1 MIRPFVVSVGS
12 ILLMQGYPH
21 AAEVGSPGSCP
32 RPSDQYGPRYQIET
46 GIYQARGTGPGGG
59 IYVTII
65 RDGSPASLPVSGDV
79 FSAAGTLQPG
89 TRITLVG
96 YVRDSGSG
104 PCRLIAASSWRRSG
118 SGCPLPLR

>member
-1 MIRPFVVSVGS
+1 MIRLLAVSLGS
-12 ILLMQGYPH
+12 ILLIPGYPH
-21 AAEVGSPGSCP
+21 AAAVGSPGSCP
-32 RPSDQYGPRYQIET
+32 RPSDQYGPRYQFVT
-46 GIYQARGTGPGGG
+46 GTYQARGKGPGSG

-79 FSAAGTLQPG
+79 FSAAGMLRPG

-104 PCRLIAASSWRRSG
+104 AMPPYSCVELA
-118 SGCPLPLR
+118 P